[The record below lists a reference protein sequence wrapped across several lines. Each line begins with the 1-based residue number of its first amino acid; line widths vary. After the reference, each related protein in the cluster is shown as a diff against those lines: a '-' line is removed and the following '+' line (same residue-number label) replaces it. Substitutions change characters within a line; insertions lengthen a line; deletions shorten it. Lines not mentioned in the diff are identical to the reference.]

1 MNTPAR
7 ISPTLLALLLSAGN
21 PIQARMPEAPSPVT
35 PAATV
40 AGKPNLPK
48 AWAAAPL
55 TLIPVNARFAAW
67 SGDMPGPRGNGAVV
81 EPLRIQ
87 VEVPPGGA
95 FRALLE
101 TPWDSPIEL
110 AVEQDAAWKLGIR
123 FSKKDQRYSNSRKEQ
138 RLVRV
143 SLAQAV
149 RQSVP
154 LHGSYAGE
162 TSMPIGGSWP
172 YLVRF
177 TRDWDVDAWRTA
189 RRKTAPDLAGLPEVA
204 PETLSPVFVPPKP
217 VNPDGP
223 PLFGM
228 AEVLL
233 VVDATGHPCA
243 VHPVAG
249 DPVLRASLED
259 WAWQLAFA
267 PGKGLPAQGAVKV
280 PLRMAFM

>member
-1 MNTPAR
+1 MTYPA
-7 ISPTLLALLLSAGN
+7 IFSPSLLALLLAVGAQL
-21 PIQARMPEAPSPVT
+21 QALEPESPSPST

-48 AWAAAPL
+48 AWAATPL
-55 TLIPVNARFAAW
+55 TLIPVNARFVVW
-67 SGDMPGPRGNGAVV
+67 KGEMQGPRGNGAVV
-81 EPLRIQ
+81 EPLRLQ

-95 FRALLE
+95 FRAQLE

-110 AVEQDAAWKLGIR
+110 AVEQDSAWKLGIR
-123 FSKKDQRYSNSRKEQ
+123 FSKKDQRFSNSRKEQ
-138 RLVRV
+138 RVARV

-162 TSMPIGGSWP
+162 TSMLIGGSWP
-172 YLVRF
+172 YAVVF
-177 TRDWDVDAWRTA
+177 TRDWDLEVWRAA
-189 RRKTAPDLAGLPEVA
+189 RRKAAPEVAGLPEAA
-204 PETLSPVFVPPKP
+204 PESLTPIYVPPKP

-243 VHPVAG
+243 VQPVAG
-249 DPVLRASLED
+249 DPRLRAALED